1 VDCCSW
7 HNLTCEAALVLPR
20 DVEYICICQLLLD
33 TLHASCSC
41 DHVTWCERQYVRLIS
56 LACAGLLAII
66 AAAGAEGDIAAAGDT
81 KLGQLWKMRMF
92 DDSESTLSPFVEPFL
107 MYHQVCTCR

>member
-1 VDCCSW
+1 
-7 HNLTCEAALVLPR
+7 
-20 DVEYICICQLLLD
+20 
-33 TLHASCSC
+33 
-41 DHVTWCERQYVRLIS
+41 VRLIS
-56 LACAGLLAII
+56 LACAGLLAIV